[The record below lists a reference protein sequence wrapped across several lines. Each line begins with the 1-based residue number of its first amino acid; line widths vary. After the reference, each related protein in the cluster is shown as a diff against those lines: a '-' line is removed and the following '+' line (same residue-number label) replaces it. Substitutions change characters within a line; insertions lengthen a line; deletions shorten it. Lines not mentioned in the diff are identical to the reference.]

1 MSAFAPLV
9 GANSLAD
16 SGRDGVVSDTLV
28 DEILLRD
35 GQLAVVIATVIA
47 ALDRYA
53 TQPGISRAQLVGAPR
68 HLASRDR
75 PSCSRRPASMACRA
89 NSRPALRQASWA
101 ALISAA
107 SVGSLLPPL
116 AMAMDSES
124 TLMAAP

>member
-68 HLASRDR
+68 HLARARWRSHLARNGLPRAD
-75 PSCSRRPASMACRA
+75 CRVGLQHHRGRIET
-89 NSRPALRQASWA
+89 S
-101 ALISAA
+101 SARHA
-107 SVGSLLPPL
+107 VQRGGVT
-116 AMAMDSES
+116 ARV
-124 TLMAAP
+124 

>member
-9 GANSLAD
+9 
-16 SGRDGVVSDTLV
+16 VSALV

-53 TQPGISRAQLVGAPR
+53 TQPGISRAQLVGAP

-75 PSCSRRPASMACRA
+75 PSCSRRPASMACRT
-89 NSRPALRQASWA
+89 NSRPALRQASWP